1 MCVMNGTPE
10 SRVCNSGSAPCS
22 ACAPRAAVTEP
33 FASAESLA
41 FAVLDSAKIR
51 GKNIEQLARKIVSE
65 TEAFS
70 RLVAWKGKSAKP
82 SGLGVLAEGQSLI
95 EADSADA
102 DVALEKAAMI
112 MLDISANS
120 LTAGRRGY
128 DNRIKEAY
136 FFFYLN
142 KLIIQEIKATM
153 QSTSNAISGSS

>member
-1 MCVMNGTPE
+1 
-10 SRVCNSGSAPCS
+10 
-22 ACAPRAAVTEP
+22 
-33 FASAESLA
+33 
-41 FAVLDSAKIR
+41 
-51 GKNIEQLARKIVSE
+51 
-65 TEAFS
+65 
-70 RLVAWKGKSAKP
+70 
-82 SGLGVLAEGQSLI
+82 LI